1 MDFYVGNTDLTWYRN
16 LRNLHETPEDVNFW
30 RPSRMEF
37 KAIPV
42 GAPFLLRLKS
52 PIQMIGGMGTFMGY
66 ERVLL
71 REAWELFGEGNGYYQ
86 FGPFK
91 DAIQSYRHK
100 MKLPAD
106 SNPEIGAIILNDVV
120 FFHEDEYVPSPSD
133 WSSNIVAGKVYSD
146 RTAIGSALLSACR
159 QVKSLARGQTQTG
172 GYTSTPPSLV
182 LREPGTGY
190 GWGQPSKNRI
200 GQVAFRRNVAA
211 AYGHA
216 CAITGE
222 KVAVTLEAAH
232 IRDYAELGPHS
243 VANGILMRA
252 DLHRLFDNGYFTV
265 TTDFKVRISPRLA
278 ERFPESVAYL
288 ALDGQPLQ
296 VLPTQAHDRPNQE
309 FLEWHQRNRLI
320 E

>member
-1 MDFYVGNTDLTWYRN
+1 LNFYVGNTDLTWYRN
-16 LRNLHETPEDVNFW
+16 LRNLPETPEDINFW
-30 RPSRMEF
+30 RPSKVEF

-86 FGPFK
+86 FAPFK
-91 DAIQSYRHK
+91 ETIQSYRHK

-120 FFHEDEYVPSPSD
+120 FFHEDDYVPSPSD
-133 WSSNIVAGKVYSD
+133 WSTNIVSGKTYSD
-146 RTAIGSALLSACR
+146 QTDIGQALWRACR
-159 QVKSLARGQTQTG
+159 NVQGVIRGHAQGG
-172 GYTSTPPSLV
+172 GYVSSPSGIV

-200 GQVAFRRNVAA
+200 GQVAFRQAVAA
-211 AYGHA
+211 AYDHT

-232 IRDYAELGPHS
+232 IRDYAELGPHG

-265 TTDFKVRISPRLA
+265 TKEFKILVSSQLQ
-278 ERFPESVAYL
+278 ERFPASAVYL
-288 ALDGQPLQ
+288 ALDGQALR
-296 VLPTQAHDRPNQE
+296 VLPKTEHDRPNPAY
-309 FLEWHQRNRLI
+309 LEWHFLNRFI
-320 E
+320 Q